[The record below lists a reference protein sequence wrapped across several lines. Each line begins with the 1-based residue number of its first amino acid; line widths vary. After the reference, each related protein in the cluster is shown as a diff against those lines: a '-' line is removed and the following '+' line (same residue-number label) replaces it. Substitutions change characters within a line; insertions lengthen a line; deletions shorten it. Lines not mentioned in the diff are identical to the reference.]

1 MEWRKML
8 IFQCAVI
15 KRNVSGA
22 RPVSITNL
30 AIININKAHVNV
42 PASTLLN
49 LTSTLPIDEWKN
61 ATLK

>member
-1 MEWRKML
+1 ML
-8 IFQCAVI
+8 IFQCAVM

-30 AIININKAHVNV
+30 VIITINKVHVNV

-49 LTSTLPIDEWKN
+49 LTLTLPIDEWEN